1 MSQNRSSFFF
11 WQCCKTCFIVA
22 VLQHRLCCK
31 TSCVAKPHVL
41 RISCPQHY
49 MLFGSLLRSK
59 ILWPIILHNRQS
71 EAVLQNRL
79 SFFLTVLQNLLCCSG
94 VAAPAVLQNQLCSK
108 TACAGSFRML
118 FDSLLNSN
126 VFWTEKPDCSARAY
140 DKLWGIHLVTC
151 DTFTLLLQYLEAGN
165 R

>member
-1 MSQNRSSFFF
+1 MLQNLLYCSG
-11 WQCCKTCFIVA
+11 VA
-22 VLQHRLCCK
+22 APTVLQNQLCNK
-31 TSCVAKPHVL
+31 TACVTNFMPATLYGVRQL
-41 RISCPQHY
+41 VI
-49 MLFGSLLRSK
+49 
-59 ILWPIILHNRQS
+59 WPIILHNRQS

-108 TACAGSFRML
+108 TACAASFRML

-165 R
+165 S